1 MAPFSFQ
8 RFSDTNARRDTN
20 SVIDQKSCQEI
31 VKWIIKAITPA
42 DSDAETQKSSSSLK
56 PPSKRDAQFKMM
68 FKPLLRRIIEGTKQ
82 ERFQSLSNVLTR
94 SILAAT
100 PDDELDDLVNGCIK
114 CFPRRVRRALGGLY
128 GRGKITSAH
137 LDEIYKKLEK
147 NDELH
152 GVEQVIYNWY
162 LANHDGTRE
171 EDIDIEK
178 EGDDLAYTPEE
189 HEEMQSSQIEARA
202 DEHLL
207 DTSSLD
213 DLLENDIRA
222 PFFDE
227 EDNSGVSSDAN

>member
-1 MAPFSFQ
+1 
-8 RFSDTNARRDTN
+8 
-20 SVIDQKSCQEI
+20 
-31 VKWIIKAITPA
+31 
-42 DSDAETQKSSSSLK
+42 
-56 PPSKRDAQFKMM
+56 M

-82 ERFQSLSNVLTR
+82 KRFQSLSNVLTR

-100 PDDELDDLVNGCIK
+100 PDDELDDLVNACIK
-114 CFPRRVRRALGGLY
+114 CFPRRVRRALGGLH
-128 GRGKITSAH
+128 GHGKIPSAH

-171 EDIDIEK
+171 EDIDTEK
-178 EGDDLAYTPEE
+178 EGDDDLAYTPEE
-189 HEEMQSSQIEARA
+189 REEMQSSQIEARA
-202 DEHLL
+202 DEDLL

-222 PFFDE
+222 PFFDD